1 MLREAILSLFATCH
15 LVLLE
20 SFGALLLRCTL
31 ILHGVP
37 CNPEQDA
44 LQNLEQRL
52 DAELAKVRER
62 EPTPTLLKAEGGVSS
77 DLFARPRLRPTAMQA
92 DRRVWGDY

>member
-1 MLREAILSLFATCH
+1 MEANRP

-20 SFGALLLRCTL
+20 SFENLLLRCTL

-37 CNPEQDA
+37 CNPVQDA

-62 EPTPTLLKAEGGVSS
+62 EPTPTVLKAEGGRV
-77 DLFARPRLRPTAMQA
+77 LRPVCQT
-92 DRRVWGDY
+92 

>member
-1 MLREAILSLFATCH
+1 MFPTLFSCHWTTKVTCPFGIFWRP
-15 LVLLE
+15 LVKVH
-20 SFGALLLRCTL
+20 F

-62 EPTPTLLKAEGGVSS
+62 EPTPTVLKAEGGVSS
-77 DLFARPRLRPTAMQA
+77 DLFARPRLRPTTMQA
-92 DRRVWGDY
+92 DRRGWGEY